1 MSGSIAAVTDVDGAS
16 HGHWT
21 FSSTPRVGEKV
32 MLAEER
38 FEVVDVEHWPEI
50 FPSGTLM
57 RSGIQ
62 LRIFVKICEH

>member
-38 FEVVDVEHWPEI
+38 FEVVDVEHWPTI
-50 FPSGTLM
+50 LHSGTPM
-57 RSGIQ
+57 RPQIE
-62 LRIFVKICEH
+62 LRVFVKICGR